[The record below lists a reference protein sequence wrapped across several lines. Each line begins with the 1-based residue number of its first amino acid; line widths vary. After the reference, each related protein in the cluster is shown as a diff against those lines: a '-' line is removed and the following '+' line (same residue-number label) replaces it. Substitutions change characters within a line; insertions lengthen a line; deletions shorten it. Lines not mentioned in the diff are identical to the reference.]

1 MLKNECCNGQNCHK
15 RDICQRYVDYLYR
28 LSIDKNIKPDI
39 KSTSEKECQH
49 FDIRRFTG
57 D

>member
-1 MLKNECCNGQNCHK
+1 MLKNEYCNGQNCHK
-15 RDICQRYVDYLYR
+15 RDICQRCIDYLYK

-39 KSTSEKECQH
+39 KSTSGEECQH